1 MEEGVF
7 DRPIQ
12 VWFRFLAPKTFLV
25 FGISFWIGIQSLSRR
40 APQDRFC
47 EAFLFANVIASLN
60 EVKVWQ
66 SHGFN

>member
-1 MEEGVF
+1 L
-7 DRPIQ
+7 DRDLIIA
-12 VWFRFLAPKTFLV
+12 F
-25 FGISFWIGIQSLSRR
+25 SR
-40 APQDRFC
+40 APQDCFC